1 MRRRKGCAP
10 LGPRK
15 LPLVWLVLLRRAV
28 HPRPLRR
35 LLPSPRAR
43 VARTRRP
50 VLRKSA
56 KHSSEER
63 RQIWRAK
70 TCRGVPGRSDARRA
84 CSASP
89 VKGCPAES
97 TAAAR
102 GRSADPAP
110 TAASDGLSS
119 RSQRARRAAWRPG
132 GRRSRGRLSG
142 IDGACRRAPCRRRN
156 PDRCTGAPR
165 ASPAA
170 ATTTLS
176 ANPPTVLVVAGQILR
191 TSRGLDLGSSG
202 GSLGSLLYPVWL
214 RTRQARSRCDVPDG
228 SCSYEPSGAIFVPG
242 GGAEQTRKHS
252 VSSQHKREHCGG
264 RGERTEVLYRD
275 VMSHIL
281 RLRLGARH
289 VRHVQALLPSREGLR
304 QHRRLVG
311 RHERAVRWWLVL
323 LRRGWSPAQR
333 SERDRQRHGAAGR
346 PPIQTH
352 PRRCVRPWEE
362 AEEGGGGRGGC
373 GTWLGAFSAQGLCSV
388 FSRASGPEK
397 SAGEPSGEAL
407 RGVRNSGTNPRGE
420 GTRPVRPR
428 GVSVGL
434 PQ

>member
-50 VLRKSA
+50 VLRQSQ
-56 KHSSEER
+56 SSLVR
-63 RQIWRAK
+63 RARQIWRAK
-70 TCRGVPGRSDARRA
+70 CRGVVLGRSDARRA

-132 GRRSRGRLSG
+132 GRRSQGRLSG

-176 ANPPTVLVVAGQILR
+176 ANPPTVLVVAGQIQFAHL
-191 TSRGLDLGSSG
+191 SRLGLGVEWRLLG
-202 GSLGSLLYPVWL
+202 LV
-214 RTRQARSRCDVPDG
+214 V
-228 SCSYEPSGAIFVPG
+228 VPG
-242 GGAEQTRKHS
+242 
-252 VSSQHKREHCGG
+252 
-264 RGERTEVLYRD
+264 
-275 VMSHIL
+275 
-281 RLRLGARH
+281 
-289 VRHVQALLPSREGLR
+289 
-304 QHRRLVG
+304 LVAHPPG
-311 RHERAVRWWLVL
+311 QVAVRRARWLVL
-323 LRRGWSPAQR
+323 VRTVRRYL
-333 SERDRQRHGAAGR
+333 
-346 PPIQTH
+346 
-352 PRRCVRPWEE
+352 RPW
-362 AEEGGGGRGGC
+362 R
-373 GTWLGAFSAQGLCSV
+373 
-388 FSRASGPEK
+388 R
-397 SAGEPSGEAL
+397 
-407 RGVRNSGTNPRGE
+407 R
-420 GTRPVRPR
+420 
-428 GVSVGL
+428 
-434 PQ
+434 